1 MPAMGSS
8 PERKGERGHRYGG
21 ALGRLRA
28 AGGEAPWGL
37 SLLLGCL
44 LRSIREEELIMRKK
58 KRRRKERRKIKG
70 RKRKEKRKNM
80 EFFPNL
86 KFFGEKNKRQLMK
99 LVKIIFLKERYMPN
113 YK

>member
-8 PERKGERGHRYGG
+8 PERKGERGRRYGG

-28 AGGEAPWGL
+28 AGGDPPWGL
-37 SLLLGCL
+37 SLLLSCL

-70 RKRKEKRKNM
+70 RKRKEKRKKYGIFSKL
-80 EFFPNL
+80 EIFR
-86 KFFGEKNKRQLMK
+86 GEK
-99 LVKIIFLKERYMPN
+99 
-113 YK
+113 